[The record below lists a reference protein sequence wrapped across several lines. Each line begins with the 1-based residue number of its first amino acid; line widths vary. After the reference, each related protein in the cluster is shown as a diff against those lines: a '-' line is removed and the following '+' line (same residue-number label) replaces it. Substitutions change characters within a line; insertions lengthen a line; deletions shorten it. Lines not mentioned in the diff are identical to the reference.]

1 MAIKVKE
8 IKDDAIVSIKVN
20 KSFYMMT
27 KALSFYI
34 YQHIGKAEQ
43 TEEYLKDI
51 MTKSYTDLDDLQRS
65 FFTVALL
72 LAEMETQFNAESLY
86 TEKEVLQPGDEGYV
100 EPTEG

>member
-65 FFTVALL
+65 FYTVALL
-72 LAEMETQFNAESLY
+72 LAEIETQAKATDQYE
-86 TEKEVLQPGDEGYV
+86 EKEILQPGDEGYV
-100 EPTEG
+100 EPKQD